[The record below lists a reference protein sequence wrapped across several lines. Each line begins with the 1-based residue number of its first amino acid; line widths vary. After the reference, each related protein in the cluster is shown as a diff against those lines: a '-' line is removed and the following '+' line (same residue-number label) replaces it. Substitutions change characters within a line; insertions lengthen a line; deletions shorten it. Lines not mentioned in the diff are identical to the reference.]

1 VKPRGFWRLV
11 SIAVLLI
18 LGALYL
24 FPYFW
29 MVLTAVKPLGEFYRF
44 PATIFPERATVQ
56 PFVSVMVSRGFVTL
70 LRNSLVVCLAA
81 VGIGLI
87 VSMLIAYPITRLPV
101 SPRFRRALLNWIL
114 SLRFLP
120 PIVVVIPF
128 FDIVRR
134 AAHLVDKL
142 VIAIGTHHD
151 KHPLFTAAERVKLT
165 SEVLNPVAK
174 EIGLKLEVTT
184 YDNLTVD
191 AAKDAKATVVIR
203 GLRDAGDFDYEMQ
216 MAGMNQALA
225 PEIETVFLASSPGA
239 RHIAASLVRQ
249 IAAMG
254 GDVSSFVPPVVTAAL
269 KKKFSG

>member
-1 VKPRGFWRLV
+1 MRVG
-11 SIAVLLI
+11 
-18 LGALYL
+18 LYPGS
-24 FPYFW
+24 FDP
-29 MVLTAVKPLGEFYRF
+29 
-44 PATIFPERATVQ
+44 
-56 PFVSVMVSRGFVTL
+56 VTYGH
-70 LRNSLVVCLAA
+70 V
-81 VGIGLI
+81 
-87 VSMLIAYPITRLPV
+87 
-101 SPRFRRALLNWIL
+101 
-114 SLRFLP
+114 
-120 PIVVVIPF
+120 
-128 FDIVRR
+128 DIVRR

-165 SEVLNPVAK
+165 SEVLNPVAQ
-174 EIGLKLEVTT
+174 EIGLKLEVAT
-184 YDNLTVD
+184 YDTLTVD

-225 PEIETVFLASSPGA
+225 PEIETVFLASSPES

-269 KKKFSG
+269 KKKFAG